1 MNNFEQSHAEC
12 RRRRRENTRPESD
25 VLPHNPAS
33 SSYRPQPPLPPQSD
47 VQALQYQ
54 QEQQA
59 FDQHRAF
66 LHEQRLEEVRQ
77 QLLQPQQRHQ
87 QHELQRQEEGI
98 HEQAFVQQQH
108 LDDLQQQ
115 QHLQNQ
121 IQVHLEEQEH
131 YANLA
136 IQQNHHALA
145 QNQVMQQLPLGHR
158 PYQEPDAR
166 YSVGHMD
173 VECSHCKALHFSSEK
188 LSSST
193 RNHIRFG
200 MCYLQGQI
208 RLPVLLDPPQT
219 LRNLLCGDTENAK
232 SFRLN
237 IRQYNSAFAFTS
249 IAAKLSDH
257 VTTTSG
263 PYAFKIHG
271 ELYHQMGTLL
281 PPNHLR
287 PSYAQLYV
295 IDPQAA
301 LNERNNANP
310 NLKSEIMNNLQ
321 DMFHEHNPYVP
332 LYRHA
337 YQIMADKNPGERDKL
352 AARIAVLPNTDHRRY
367 NEPTADEVAAIIPG
381 SGDEEVD
388 LHRDIVVRY
397 NHGGLKHFSHLHP
410 HYSPLHYVTL
420 FPHGE
425 QGFYPNIPAHPGPN
439 GQMLS
444 SKVSQHCYYAYRLM
458 RRLLDPETIF
468 RAGKLFQQYVV
479 DAWASIESS
488 NLFWIRNH
496 QKEIRAEKYQS
507 LFDAIHAEAEV
518 DLGQRGKRIVLPST
532 HAGSPRYMYQLFQD
546 SMAITRHCHK
556 PDIFITMTANPN
568 WPEITEELLKY
579 DGGSTQQPSDRPDL
593 VARVFALKMKALIK
607 DIKEGLF
614 GKVAGMVYTIEF

>member
-1 MNNFEQSHAEC
+1 M
-12 RRRRRENTRPESD
+12 
-25 VLPHNPAS
+25 
-33 SSYRPQPPLPPQSD
+33 
-47 VQALQYQ
+47 QALQYQ
-54 QEQQA
+54 QEQQE
-59 FDQHRAF
+59 FDHHRAS
-66 LHEQRLEEVRQ
+66 LHEQHLEEIHQ
-77 QLLQPQQRHQ
+77 YLIEAQQRHIEHRAQTQAEQ
-87 QHELQRQEEGI
+87 QIILE
-98 HEQAFVQQQH
+98 QQQENNAQPQEVHQYH
-108 LDDLQQQ
+108 LNLSQQIHDD
-115 QHLQNQ
+115 
-121 IQVHLEEQEH
+121 
-131 YANLA
+131 NLA
-136 IQQNHHALA
+136 IQHNHHALA
-145 QNQVMQQLPLGHR
+145 QNQVMQQLPLGRR

-173 VECSHCKALHFSSEK
+173 VECSHCKALHFSSKK
-188 LSSST
+188 LSFST

-200 MCYLQGQI
+200 MCCLQGQI

-321 DMFHEHNPYVP
+321 DMFHEHNPY
-332 LYRHA
+332 
-337 YQIMADKNPGERDKL
+337 
-352 AARIAVLPNTDHRRY
+352 
-367 NEPTADEVAAIIPG
+367 
-381 SGDEEVD
+381 
-388 LHRDIVVRY
+388 
-397 NHGGLKHFSHLHP
+397 LKHFSHLYP

-425 QGFYPNIPAHPGPN
+425 QGFHPNILAHPGPD

-444 SKVSQHCYYAYRLM
+444 SKVSQRCYYAYCLM
-458 RRLLDPETIF
+458 HRLLDPETIF

-518 DLGQRGKRIVLPST
+518 DLGQRGKCIVLPST

-556 PDIFITMTANPN
+556 PDIFITMTVNPN
-568 WPEITEELLKY
+568 WPEITEQLLKY
-579 DGGSTQQPSDRPDL
+579 DGGSTQQPFDRPDL

>member
-1 MNNFEQSHAEC
+1 MFQHSVYHGATAYQIPEQYPIYAPPPMPAPPPHYWPVNVSAYPSLLQHLIGNHDRQARTRLAAASHPDYERRMMNKFEQSHAE
-12 RRRRRENTRPESD
+12 RRRCCRENTRPESD
-25 VLPHNPAS
+25 VFPHNPAS
-33 SSYRPQPPLPPQSD
+33 SSYRPQPPLPPQLD

-54 QEQQA
+54 HEQQA

-66 LHEQRLEEVRQ
+66 LHEQHLEEVRQ

-98 HEQAFVQQQH
+98 HEQAFFQQQH

-136 IQQNHHALA
+136 IQQNYHALA
-145 QNQVMQQLPLGHR
+145 QNQVMQQLPLGRR

-193 RNHIRFG
+193 HNHIRFG
-200 MCYLQGQI
+200 MCCLQGQI

-219 LRNLLCGDTENAK
+219 LRDLLCGDTENAK

-237 IRQYNSAFAFTS
+237 IRQYNSAFAFNS

-263 PYAFKIHG
+263 PYAFKIHR
-271 ELYHQMGTLL
+271 EIYHQMGTLL

-287 PSYAQLYV
+287 PSYALLYV

-352 AARIAVLPNTDHRRY
+352 AARIAILPNTDHCCY
-367 NEPTADEVAAIIPG
+367 NEPTAGGVAAIIPG

-388 LHRDIVVRY
+388 LHRDIVVHY

-410 HYSPLHYVTL
+410 HYSPLHYVT
-420 FPHGE
+420 
-425 QGFYPNIPAHPGPN
+425 
-439 GQMLS
+439 
-444 SKVSQHCYYAYRLM
+444 
-458 RRLLDPETIF
+458 
-468 RAGKLFQQYVV
+468 
-479 DAWASIESS
+479 
-488 NLFWIRNH
+488 
-496 QKEIRAEKYQS
+496 
-507 LFDAIHAEAEV
+507 
-518 DLGQRGKRIVLPST
+518 
-532 HAGSPRYMYQLFQD
+532 
-546 SMAITRHCHK
+546 
-556 PDIFITMTANPN
+556 
-568 WPEITEELLKY
+568 
-579 DGGSTQQPSDRPDL
+579 
-593 VARVFALKMKALIK
+593 
-607 DIKEGLF
+607 
-614 GKVAGMVYTIEF
+614 

>member
-1 MNNFEQSHAEC
+1 
-12 RRRRRENTRPESD
+12 
-25 VLPHNPAS
+25 
-33 SSYRPQPPLPPQSD
+33 
-47 VQALQYQ
+47 
-54 QEQQA
+54 
-59 FDQHRAF
+59 
-66 LHEQRLEEVRQ
+66 
-77 QLLQPQQRHQ
+77 
-87 QHELQRQEEGI
+87 
-98 HEQAFVQQQH
+98 
-108 LDDLQQQ
+108 
-115 QHLQNQ
+115 
-121 IQVHLEEQEH
+121 
-131 YANLA
+131 
-136 IQQNHHALA
+136 
-145 QNQVMQQLPLGHR
+145 
-158 PYQEPDAR
+158 
-166 YSVGHMD
+166 MD

-200 MCYLQGQI
+200 MCCLQGQI

-425 QGFYPNIPAHPGPN
+425 QGFHPNIPAHPGPN

-444 SKVSQHCYYAYRLM
+444 SKVSQRCYYAYRLM

-546 SMAITRHCHK
+546 SMAITHHCHK
-556 PDIFITMTANPN
+556 PDIFITMTANP
-568 WPEITEELLKY
+568 
-579 DGGSTQQPSDRPDL
+579 
-593 VARVFALKMKALIK
+593 
-607 DIKEGLF
+607 
-614 GKVAGMVYTIEF
+614 